1 MQYKHTLLFVDD
13 EADFEPLIR
22 QLLAKEISEGKYEV
36 LYAQTGLEALEII
49 LNDFDRKIDLVF
61 TDLKMPGQT
70 LDGFEL
76 IEKLRL
82 KKIAIKIV
90 VISAFGD
97 FDNVRTSL
105 KKHNVIDFITK
116 SATSDFNLPYIVKCC
131 LEQSENVNSESRN
144 VRFQTL
150 VKMVRELPSY
160 RIKQLVENVLPSCT
174 VEDLEQMRNLLVLE
188 NALEK
193 AISREAE
200 KPVPFP
206 FQTTEI
212 IEKLKSGEIDV
223 NAINVDEFNST
234 HRGIGIYEKML
245 TRNGKQYGPY
255 YHLHWFEDGKQKVYY
270 LGKKKI

>member
-1 MQYKHTLLFVDD
+1 MQDKHTLLFVDD

-116 SATSDFNLPYIVKCC
+116 SATSDFNLPSIVKCC
-131 LEQSENVNSESRN
+131 LQQSEKVNSESRN

-174 VEDLEQMRNLLVLE
+174 VEDLEQMRHQLVLE

-206 FQTTEI
+206 FQTIEI

-223 NAINVDEFNST
+223 NAINVDEF
-234 HRGIGIYEKML
+234 K
-245 TRNGKQYGPY
+245 
-255 YHLHWFEDGKQKVYY
+255 
-270 LGKKKI
+270 